1 MNSLEKEHVMPLKPK
16 FCKRYVDNTITK
28 KKKNTDI
35 DELFQN
41 MNSHN
46 PNIKLT
52 VETNPTRFL
61 DTAFSKNLDG
71 FVTTN
76 AFCKPGKLPT
86 FWNSQIPKRYK
97 QNNIRGDL
105 HGALKIASDFHAGVQ
120 TIIQKYL
127 EVGYSIVFIKSV
139 INDFKNSKD
148 EEQLII
154 PEWLFDQRK
163 KVLFKLPYCPSN
175 ERDVKRFIDKIESF
189 TNGKLKFIVLW
200 STRNIKSSIKRSSQ
214 TFVLCYL

>member
-1 MNSLEKEHVMPLKPK
+1 MNSLEKERVMPLKPK

-61 DTAFSKNLDG
+61 DTAFSKNLDDS
-71 FVTTN
+71 VTTKV
-76 AFCKPGKLPT
+76 FCKPGKLPT
-86 FWNSQIPKRYK
+86 FWDSQIQKGYK
-97 QNNIRGDL
+97 HNNIQGEL
-105 HGALKIASDFHAGVQ
+105 HCAFKIASEFDAEVQ
-120 TIIQKYL
+120 TIRLKYL
-127 EVGYSIVFIKSV
+127 EIGYPISFIKSV
-139 INDFKNSKD
+139 INDFKNSKE

-154 PEWLFDQRK
+154 PEWLFDKR

-175 ERDVKRFIDKIESF
+175 ERDVKQFIDKMESLPME
-189 TNGKLKFIVLW
+189 N
-200 STRNIKSSIKRSSQ
+200 
-214 TFVLCYL
+214 

>member
-1 MNSLEKEHVMPLKPK
+1 MNSLEKERVMPLKPK

-71 FVTTN
+71 SVTTKV
-76 AFCKPGKLPT
+76 FCKPGKLPT
-86 FWNSQIPKRYK
+86 FWDSQIQKGYK
-97 QNNIRGDL
+97 HNNIQGEL
-105 HGALKIASDFHAGVQ
+105 HCAFKIASEFDAEVQ
-120 TIIQKYL
+120 TIRLKYL
-127 EVGYSIVFIKSV
+127 EIGYPISFIKSV
-139 INDFKNSKD
+139 INDFKNSKE

-154 PEWLFDQRK
+154 PDWLFDKR
-163 KVLFKLPYCPSN
+163 KVLLKLPYCPSN
-175 ERDVKRFIDKIESF
+175 ERDVKQFIDKMESLPME
-189 TNGKLKFIVLW
+189 N
-200 STRNIKSSIKRSSQ
+200 
-214 TFVLCYL
+214 